1 MCIRD
6 RRSALTAI
14 AKKIT
19 VRFLDNSFNDFTE
32 LMRKE
37 KGVYRYINNGSC
49 IPFSRRILMTVNNK
63 LFPCERI
70 GHDSPL
76 GYIQDDNIFIDSKAI
91 KRYSML
97 YNDVKH
103 LCTQC
108 YQYKNCPTCIY
119 CEIRNNA
126 SCPNFTNYSQ
136 VQKEL
141 TEYISIFETH
151 RSFYK
156 KNVESV
162 QIL

>member
-1 MCIRD
+1 
-6 RRSALTAI
+6 
-14 AKKIT
+14 
-19 VRFLDNSFNDFTE
+19 
-32 LMRKE
+32 MRKE

-76 GYIQDDNIFIDSKAI
+76 G
-91 KRYSML
+91 YSML

>member
-1 MCIRD
+1 M
-6 RRSALTAI
+6 
-14 AKKIT
+14 
-19 VRFLDNSFNDFTE
+19 
-32 LMRKE
+32 
-37 KGVYRYINNGSC
+37 
-49 IPFSRRILMTVNNK
+49 
-63 LFPCERI
+63 
-70 GHDSPL
+70 
-76 GYIQDDNIFIDSKAI
+76 
-91 KRYSML
+91 
-97 YNDVKH
+97 
-103 LCTQC
+103 
-108 YQYKNCPTCIY
+108 Y